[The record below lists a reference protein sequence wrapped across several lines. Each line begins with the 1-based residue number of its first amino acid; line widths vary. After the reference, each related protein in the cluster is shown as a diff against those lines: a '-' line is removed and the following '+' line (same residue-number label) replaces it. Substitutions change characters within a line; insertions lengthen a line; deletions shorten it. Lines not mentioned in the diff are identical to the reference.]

1 MKILLYSVRPDEADA
16 IATYRSTHPELT
28 IDTTT
33 VDLHPDT
40 AHLADGYDGIA
51 IQQVS
56 PVGGDAAFYEQLAQN
71 GIRQITTRTAGYDA
85 IEVDFAR
92 QAGLIITNV
101 PAYSPRSVAEFAL
114 MQIFRLLR
122 HTPVVDARV
131 AQQDFTWQGLQG
143 REIHA
148 VTVGIIGAGRIGG
161 TLAQLLQSLGA
172 RVLVH
177 DIKPRVEV
185 GYIAQYVDLPTLLQ
199 ESDVISLH
207 VDLNPSSTHLLDD
220 AAFAQMKPGTL
231 LVNAS
236 RGPVI
241 DTTSLLTALDNGTI
255 QAAALDTVEDEG
267 IGFRQNKIGSDLSDT
282 PLGSVL
288 AHDRVLLTPHVAF
301 YTDVA
306 VANMVH
312 IALDDIVSVLTTGQ
326 AINAV

>member
-1 MKILLYSVRPDEADA
+1 MKILLYSVRPDEVTA
-16 IATYRSTHPELT
+16 IETYRLQHPDVT
-28 IDTTT
+28 IDTLS
-33 VDLHPDT
+33 VDLHPET
-40 AHLADGYDGIA
+40 GHLAEGYDGIA

-56 PVGGDAAFYEQLAQN
+56 PVGGDAAFYQQLADY

-85 IEVDFAR
+85 IEVDAAR
-92 QAGLIITNV
+92 QAGLVITNV

-122 HTPVVDARV
+122 HTPTVDARV
-131 AQQDFTWQGLQG
+131 AQQDFTWGGLQG

-177 DIKPRVEV
+177 DLQPRVEV
-185 GYIAQYVDLPTLLQ
+185 SYIAEYVDLPTLLQ
-199 ESDVISLH
+199 QSDVISLH
-207 VDLNPSSTHLLDD
+207 VDLNASSTHLLN
-220 AAFAQMKPGTL
+220 AETFAQMKPGML
-231 LVNAS
+231 LVNAA

-241 DTTSLLTALDNGTI
+241 ETQALLAALDNGTVA
-255 QAAALDTVEDEG
+255 AAALDTVEDEG
-267 IGFRQNKIGSDLSDT
+267 IGFRQNKANADLSAT
-282 PLGSVL
+282 PLGQVL
-288 AHDRVLLTPHVAF
+288 AHERVLLTPHVAF

-312 IALDDIVSVLTTGQ
+312 IALNDIVSIVTTGQ